1 MSFRASFF
9 KTILMLLLVLLLC
22 VAGLFWFDFLGV
34 IQLKTVFAPVYRI
47 LGFAPQTSVT
57 SVQNAPIVADWEE
70 DRFAKRLE
78 ALELEKQALDKRD
91 EEISLKEAQFQQ
103 IAQEL
108 EDRKLSQDEREASF
122 NLAQEQYANRDANVA
137 QNVKNLTGM
146 APQNAVAILVAMDDQ
161 DVIDI
166 LRKTEE
172 IATQTGTSSMV
183 AYWLSLMPAERAAV
197 IQRKMANAVGE

>member
-1 MSFRASFF
+1 
-9 KTILMLLLVLLLC
+9 
-22 VAGLFWFDFLGV
+22 
-34 IQLKTVFAPVYRI
+34 
-47 LGFAPQTSVT
+47 
-57 SVQNAPIVADWEE
+57 
-70 DRFAKRLE
+70 
-78 ALELEKQALDKRD
+78 
-91 EEISLKEAQFQQ
+91 
-103 IAQEL
+103 
-108 EDRKLSQDEREASF
+108 
-122 NLAQEQYANRDANVA
+122 EQYANRDANVA

-197 IQRKMANAVGE
+197 IQRKMANVVGE

>member
-1 MSFRASFF
+1 
-9 KTILMLLLVLLLC
+9 MLFLIAILC

-34 IQLKTVFAPVYRI
+34 IQLKKIFAPVYTA
-47 LGFAPQTSVT
+47 LGFAPQTST
-57 SVQNAPIVADWEE
+57 TAVQGGGIVADLEE

-78 ALELEKQALDKRD
+78 ALEMEKQALDKRS
-91 EEISLKEAQFQQ
+91 EEISRQEAQFQQ

-108 EDRKLSQDEREASF
+108 EDRKTSQDEREASF
-122 NLAQEQYANRDANVA
+122 NLAREQYANRDANVA

-197 IQRKMANAVGE
+197 IQRKMANVVGE

>member
-1 MSFRASFF
+1 
-9 KTILMLLLVLLLC
+9 MLFLIAILC

-34 IQLKTVFAPVYRI
+34 IQLKKIFAPVYTA
-47 LGFAPQTSVT
+47 LGFAPQTST
-57 SVQNAPIVADWEE
+57 TAVQGGGIVADLEE

-78 ALELEKQALDKRD
+78 ALEMEKQALDKRS
-91 EEISLKEAQFQQ
+91 EEISRQEAQFQQ

-108 EDRKLSQDEREASF
+108 EDRKTSQDDR
-122 NLAQEQYANRDANVA
+122 EQYANRDANVA

-197 IQRKMANAVGE
+197 IQRKMANVVGE